1 MSSVVRKLDPR
12 SVPHLQCVCPSTL
25 PLEEDDVSQDVDRL
39 KARVVAE
46 VEAQRDALVDLSH
59 RIHDNPETGFQ
70 EEKAAGWLCEYLQ
83 SRGFRIERPFC
94 DLPTAFR
101 ATLGEERPR
110 VAFLAEYD
118 ALSGLGHACGHNL
131 IATSSTGAAVAVSSV
146 LSETGGGVAA
156 IGTPAE
162 EVYGGKAIMA
172 ERSAF
177 DQLDAAMLVHP
188 GSRNVVLTGAL
199 ACATLTVE
207 YFGKEAHAAS
217 RPEAGINAL
226 DALVIAYNT
235 IAALRQHIRDSARIH
250 GIITDGG
257 QMPNV
262 VPNHSQGIFLV
273 RAEDQA
279 YLDDLKRR
287 VVACFEAGA
296 TATGARL
303 ELRWDSV
310 EYAPLRANKAM
321 ADVFRRNMAA
331 VGRSTREP
339 ATPRALGSTDVGN
352 VSILLPTIHPSIRVA
367 PREVNIHT
375 ADFERLAGSEDGDK
389 ALIDAAKAMA
399 MTAVDI
405 LVDAGLRERLWEEFL
420 AAGQGSASRP
430 SD

>member
-1 MSSVVRKLDPR
+1 
-12 SVPHLQCVCPSTL
+12 
-25 PLEEDDVSQDVDRL
+25 VSQDVDRL
-39 KARVVAE
+39 KARVVDE
-46 VEAQRDALVDLSH
+46 VEAQRDALVDLSR

-70 EEKAAGWLCEYLQ
+70 EEKASRWLCEYLE
-83 SRGFRIERPFC
+83 SRGFRVERPFC
-94 DLPTAFR
+94 DLATAFR
-101 ATLGEERPR
+101 ATFGEERPR

-118 ALSGLGHACGHNL
+118 ALTGLGHACGHNL
-131 IATSSTGAAVAVSSV
+131 IAAGSTGAAVATSAV
-146 LSETGGGVAA
+146 LSETGGSVAA

-172 ERSAF
+172 DRAAF
-177 DQLDAAMLVHP
+177 DELDAAMLVHP
-188 GSRNVVLTGAL
+188 GSRNVALTGAL

-207 YFGKEAHAAS
+207 YFGKEAHASS
-217 RPEAGINAL
+217 RPETGINAL
-226 DALVIAYNT
+226 DALVIAYNA

-262 VPNHSQGIFLV
+262 VPNHSQAVFLV

-279 YLDDLKRR
+279 YLEDLKRR

-303 ELRWDSV
+303 ECRWDSV
-310 EYAPLRANKAM
+310 EYAPLRANRTM

-331 VGRSTREP
+331 LGRSSKEP
-339 ATPRALGSTDVGN
+339 STPRSLGSTDVGN
-352 VSILLPTIHPSIRVA
+352 VSMLLPTIHPSIRVA

-375 ADFERLAGSEDGDK
+375 ADFARLAGSEEGDN

-405 LVDAGLRERLWEEFL
+405 LVDAGLRERMWEEFL
-420 AAGQGSASRP
+420 SRP
-430 SD
+430 AG

>member
-1 MSSVVRKLDPR
+1 M
-12 SVPHLQCVCPSTL
+12 
-25 PLEEDDVSQDVDRL
+25 SQDADSL
-39 KARVVAE
+39 KARVVDE

-70 EEKAAGWLCEYLQ
+70 EENACRWLCDYLHEH
-83 SRGFRIERPFC
+83 GFRVERPFC
-94 DLPTAFR
+94 DLATAFR
-101 ATLGEERPR
+101 ATSGEDRPR

-131 IATSSTGAAVAVSSV
+131 IAAGSTGAAVAVSRV
-146 LSETGGGVAA
+146 LSETGGSVAT

-172 ERSAF
+172 GRGAF
-177 DQLDAAMLVHP
+177 DELDAAMLVHP
-188 GSRNVVLTGAL
+188 GSRNVALTAAL
-199 ACATLTVE
+199 ACATVSVE

-217 RPEAGINAL
+217 RPEAGVNAL
-226 DALVIAYNT
+226 DAVVIAYNAV
-235 IAALRQHIRDSARIH
+235 AALRQHIRDSARVH

-262 VPNHSQGIFLV
+262 VPNHAAAVFLA
-273 RAEDQA
+273 RAEDEA
-279 YLDDLKRR
+279 YLEDLKRR

-303 ELRWDSV
+303 EYRWDDV

-321 ADVFRRNMAA
+321 ADAFRRNLTSLGRA
-331 VGRSTREP
+331 VKEP
-339 ATPRALGSTDVGN
+339 PVPRALGSTDVGN
-352 VSILLPTIHPSIRVA
+352 VSALLPTIHPSIRVA
-367 PREVNIHT
+367 PREMNIHT
-375 ADFERLAGSEDGDK
+375 ADFARLARSKEGDK

-405 LVDAGLRERLWEEFL
+405 LVDADLRQRMWEEFL
-420 AAGQGSASRP
+420 SRP
-430 SD
+430 AT